1 MKFTPAKIEGA
12 WIVEQQRHVDDRGF
26 FARSW
31 CQAEFT
37 DHGLNPDLVQ
47 CNVSFNRNRGTVR
60 GMHFQTAPFEEA
72 KLVRCTSGAIQDVIV
87 DLRPDSRT
95 YLNTFSVLIDAAEGN
110 ALYVPEGCAHGFQT
124 LEDDTEVL
132 YQMTREYH
140 AESARGFRWND
151 SAVRI
156 EWPLSISVISEKDL
170 VFPDLVLQ
178 RAVA

>member
-87 DLRPDSRT
+87 DLRPDS
-95 YLNTFSVLIDAAEGN
+95 
-110 ALYVPEGCAHGFQT
+110 
-124 LEDDTEVL
+124 
-132 YQMTREYH
+132 
-140 AESARGFRWND
+140 
-151 SAVRI
+151 
-156 EWPLSISVISEKDL
+156 
-170 VFPDLVLQ
+170 
-178 RAVA
+178 